1 MIGQFGFLILGLV
14 FSTFAFA
21 EDVDDIITNIK
32 MRAETGSKAKWSIAT
47 SMGYSSGPVNDIFSD
62 FRPNL
67 NGGTGSTDF
76 TTFSGTVAGKYAINT
91 QHSLFAGSGGRVI
104 TPLREGTPH
113 GNADPKKNFHGD
125 KVDVDNPYVNYQY
138 LYRWSGVQSALT
150 VSNTFYTASN
160 LKRLGYVTNT
170 SVGQNNLWDIG
181 KSGFTLGV
189 TSILS
194 FGYFDR
200 HTAAVKASQSDY
212 RLELTPALEY
222 RVNDWINARTDLYI
236 FSVQHRRNKEDLF
249 TVVRQK
255 VVQGFTLGFAV
266 TRDIYISPGIQWNPS
281 EMKPNRTTTWVS
293 ANINIF

>member
-1 MIGQFGFLILGLV
+1 MIRLLILLFPLV
-14 FSTFAFA
+14 CLAQEKTD
-21 EDVDDIITNIK
+21 DVDQIITNIK

-47 SMGYSSGPVNDIFSD
+47 SMGYSAGPVNDLLSD

-76 TTFSGTVAGKYAINT
+76 TTFSAAVAGKYAINT
-91 QHSLFAGSGGRVI
+91 QHSIFAGSGGRIV
-104 TPLREGTPH
+104 TPLRGGTPH
-113 GNADPKKNFHGD
+113 GNADPKQNFHGD

-138 LYRWSGVQSALT
+138 LYRWWGVQSALT

-160 LKRLGYVTNT
+160 LKRDGYVTNT
-170 SVGQNNLWDIG
+170 SVGQNNLWDLG
-181 KSGFTLGV
+181 QTGLTLGV

-194 FGYFDR
+194 AGYFDK
-200 HTAAVKASQSDY
+200 HTEAVKSKQSDY

-255 VVQGFTLGFAV
+255 VVQGFTLGFAI